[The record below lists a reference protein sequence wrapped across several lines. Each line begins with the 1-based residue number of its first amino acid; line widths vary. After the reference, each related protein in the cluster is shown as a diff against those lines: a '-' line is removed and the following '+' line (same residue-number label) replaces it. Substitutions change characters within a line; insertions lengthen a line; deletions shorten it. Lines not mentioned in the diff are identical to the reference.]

1 MARKAKLSCAFI
13 YPEDYSLGMS
23 NLGFQVVYDLLD
35 SHPDVKVERFF
46 FSRECKPK
54 SLETHRSL
62 KEFDLIAL
70 SLSFEPDFFKFIEML
85 KASDIP
91 LFSSERPA
99 GSPMLIGGGIALSA
113 NPEPYAKFLDIIFL
127 GEAEEVIYPF
137 LETLLQFKRKRWE
150 IREKFF
156 EKVVSIPGFYVPS
169 LNPRAKNVGM
179 RIKKVEVKSLD
190 KRPACSAIISGEASF
205 KNVFLLELNRGCPW
219 KCLFCLI
226 GWTGGKTRFLKKE
239 IAIKKIEEGLRFT
252 PRLGLVGT
260 ALTSYNGVGEIVD
273 SAMAKGAR
281 ISFSSLRL
289 NSGDSQFLETLKKS
303 GQKMVTIAPEA
314 GSERLRFLL
323 GKEIKN
329 SQIENTL
336 RLSCEAG
343 LSRIKLYFMY
353 GLPWEREEDIDAVI
367 SLICSARKKFR
378 RLKFIVSLSPFVPKP
393 WTPLQWVPMEREDVL
408 KDKLSYL
415 KKGLFSIGGVR
426 VTAESIRRALME
438 ALLSR
443 GDRGIIEHMLVV
455 SHKELQGL
463 REQYIYRERRESES
477 FPWDFVDNGL
487 DKKELYKLYEN
498 RFALA

>member
-35 SHPDVKVERFF
+35 SPPDVKVERFF

-127 GEAEEVIYPF
+127 GEAEGFHAKNDTP
-137 LETLLQFKRKRWE
+137 E

-252 PRLGLVGT
+252 PRVGLVGT
-260 ALTSYNGVGEIVD
+260 ALTSYNGAGEIVD
-273 SAMAKGAR
+273 SALAKGAR

-329 SQIENTL
+329 SQIEDTL

-353 GLPWEREEDIDAVI
+353 GLPSEREEDIDAVI
-367 SLICSARKKFR
+367 SLIRKARKKFR

-443 GDRGIIEHMLVV
+443 GDRGII
-455 SHKELQGL
+455 
-463 REQYIYRERRESES
+463 
-477 FPWDFVDNGL
+477 
-487 DKKELYKLYEN
+487 
-498 RFALA
+498 

>member
-23 NLGFQVVYDLLD
+23 NLGFQVVYNLLD
-35 SHPDVKVERFF
+35 SHPDVKVERVF
-46 FSRECKPK
+46 FSRGCKPK

-62 KEFDLIAL
+62 KEFDLIAC
-70 SLSFEPDFFKFIEML
+70 SLSFEPDFFKFIDML
-85 KASDIP
+85 KSSDIP

-137 LETLLQFKRKRWE
+137 VETLFRFKRKQWE
-150 IREKFF
+150 IREKLF
-156 EKVVSIPGFYVPS
+156 EEVVSIPGFYVPS
-169 LNPRAKNVGM
+169 LSPAPQRH

-260 ALTSYNGVGEIVD
+260 ALTSYNGAGEIVD
-273 SAMAKGAR
+273 SALAKGAR

-329 SQIENTL
+329 SQIEDTL

-353 GLPWEREEDIDAVI
+353 GLPSEREEDIDAVI
-367 SLICSARKKFR
+367 SLIRKARKKFR

-443 GDRGIIEHMLVV
+443 GDRGIIEHMLGA
-455 SHKELQGL
+455 SPKELQGL
-463 REQYIYRERRESES
+463 REQCIYRQRRETES

-487 DKKELYKLYEN
+487 DKKELWKRGQRPFL
-498 RFALA
+498 